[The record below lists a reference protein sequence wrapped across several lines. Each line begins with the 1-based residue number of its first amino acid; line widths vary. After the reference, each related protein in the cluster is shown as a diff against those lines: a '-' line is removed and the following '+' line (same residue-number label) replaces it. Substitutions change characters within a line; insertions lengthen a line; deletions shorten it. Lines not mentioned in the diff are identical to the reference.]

1 MSEEEFLKHKEALKA
16 AKLEKPKRLS
26 SQYLQYINEIS
37 LQQYHFDRSEKEVE
51 ILASITKDQ
60 VLDYY
65 KDFIAPNTRSQRSI
79 LIHIVSNPENI
90 EHVEIPE
97 EEAKPQHQ
105 PIPIT
110 DLAIFKSSK
119 QLYPLAK
126 SYIDIVPKG
135 AKSKL

>member
-1 MSEEEFLKHKEALKA
+1 MSDEEFTRHKEALKA

-26 SQYLQYINEIS
+26 SQYSQYINEIS

-51 ILASITKDQ
+51 ILSAITKDE

-65 KDFIAPNTRSQRSI
+65 KHFIAPNAPSRQSV
-79 LIHIVSNPENI
+79 LIHIVSNPEN
-90 EHVEIPE
+90 VENVDVPE
-97 EEAKPQHQ
+97 EEAKQFGEYQ
-105 PIPIT
+105 PIT

-126 SYIDIVPKG
+126 SYIAIVPKG